1 MSRFC
6 LDGRRIIS
14 LAELI
19 LTLRVFLEVKGD
31 IVLLRQAGR
40 IVVVVIIVT
49 AVFLAVVPGQEVL
62 AATLEVK
69 AKGAVLMEGDTGEIL
84 WEQNPDAQ
92 LYPASMTK
100 IMTMILVLEAVEQG
114 RLSLNDEV
122 VASERAASFGGTQV
136 WLEPGEKFTVEELLK
151 AVAVGSANDAS
162 VALAEHLAGSEEAF
176 VEIMNEKA
184 RAIGATHTH
193 FANSHGLH
201 NPDHYTTPRDMAVIA
216 RYGLRFPHLLEL
228 TSIKEYTFREEPELV
243 LYNTNK
249 LLWWYAGVDGLKT
262 GTTSEAGRNLCA
274 TANRDGLRLISV
286 VMGSDIPKG
295 NFSES
300 MKVLGYGFASYE
312 FKEFYPAGAVVGEAV
327 ADKGQVD
334 KVPVIA
340 EHRVGAVIPK
350 GQKGKE
356 DVRLELQLPER
367 VSAPL
372 PAGMPLGQALVK
384 QGDRELNRVN
394 VLVAADV
401 PRASLWQEM
410 GKVLTRTLTISP
422 NA

>member
-1 MSRFC
+1 M
-6 LDGRRIIS
+6 
-14 LAELI
+14 
-19 LTLRVFLEVKGD
+19 
-31 IVLLRQAGR
+31 VLLRRVAR
-40 IVVVVIIVT
+40 VAVTVIIV
-49 AVFLAVVPGQEVL
+49 AVLLAMAPGRGAL

-69 AKGAVLMEGDTGEIL
+69 AKGAILMDGDTGEVL
-84 WEQNPDAQ
+84 WEQNADAR

-114 RLSLNDEV
+114 RLSLNNEV

-176 VEIMNEKA
+176 VEMMNEKA
-184 RAIGATHTH
+184 RAIGASNTH
-193 FANSHGLH
+193 FTNSHGLH
-201 NPDHYTTPRDMAVIA
+201 DPDHYTTPRDMALIA
-216 RYGLRFPHLLEL
+216 RYALRFPHLLEL
-228 TSIKEYTFREEPELV
+228 TSIKEYTFREEPKLV

-274 TANRDGLRLISV
+274 TAKRDGLRLISV

-300 MKVLGYGFASYE
+300 IKVLSYGFANYE
-312 FKEFYPAGAVVGEAV
+312 FREFYPAGAVVGEPRV
-327 ADKGQVD
+327 DKGQVD

-340 EHRVGAVIPK
+340 ERRVGAVIPK

-356 DVRLELQLPER
+356 EVYLELQLPER

-372 PAGMPLGQALVK
+372 PAGMPLGQAVVK
-384 QGDRELNRVN
+384 LGDKEVNRVN
-394 VLVAADV
+394 LLVAADV

-410 GKVLTRTLTISP
+410 GKVLIRTFTIP
-422 NA
+422 PGT